1 MIIDGRVNAGEA
13 KWHSAQ
19 PVDQHDT
26 RNFGKARNPR
36 LIEDDFRNQ
45 SRQPIIYSPVKPTRE
60 AQSRCQTEQHR
71 R

>member
-1 MIIDGRVNAGEA
+1 MPARLNGIARSLSISTIPEISV
-13 KWHSAQ
+13 Q
-19 PVDQHDT
+19 
-26 RNFGKARNPR
+26 ARNPR

-45 SRQPIIYSPVKPTRE
+45 SRQPIIHSPVKPTRE